1 MNIWMIF
8 SKKKNGKIL
17 PDSDHIVRYC
27 SPSRW
32 DRKNREIFPSAFE
45 LTEKELNSSE
55 PYLSC
60 GHLEHYKNNAFGRVC
75 CDIASIRNVSDRGCF
90 CQLGIGKIKEI
101 GRQANHNDIYINKL
115 SNKKNPSYAGI
126 FKTSNNLKLLVKL
139 AVEATL
145 SIKDE

>member
-1 MNIWMIF
+1 MKVVWLSHLLNNKHLCYNNAYNI
-8 SKKKNGKIL
+8 KI
-17 PDSDHIVRYC
+17 
-27 SPSRW
+27 
-32 DRKNREIFPSAFE
+32 
-45 LTEKELNSSE
+45 
-55 PYLSC
+55 
-60 GHLEHYKNNAFGRVC
+60 EHYKNNAFGRVC